1 MSFLRTAPTRR
12 LLAVLGLVL
21 LVAVAGATIAI
32 GASSGGTKPP
42 AKPLAQATRDALTA
56 PKVAGI
62 TARIKFTNKLI
73 DSSSIQAG
81 GPLLSGATGR
91 LWVGAGHK
99 VRLELQSDNGDAQ
112 IVSDG
117 RTAWVYDS
125 TSNTVYR
132 GTLPREGVRG
142 NHKGKREDG
151 RDKHTL
157 PSVKEIERA
166 IARLMKRVNLS
177 GAQPSNVA
185 GRPAYTV
192 RVSPKHD
199 GGLLGAGELAWDAA
213 RGLPLRAAVYAQGS
227 SSPVLELE
235 ATEIS
240 YGTVPASTF
249 AVAPPTGAK
258 VVTLSGRDGKAEGNL
273 RRDSHERKGQKGE
286 RAVTSPAAVAAKLP
300 FKLSAPNTLA
310 GLPRHGVRLLNW
322 KGSPAA
328 LVTYGRNL
336 GGIAVIEQSADAAK
350 KNAPRKGGSRREETQ
365 LPTVSI
371 NGATGQELDTA
382 LGTVLTFKR
391 SGVSYTV
398 LGSVPPAA
406 AEAAARGL

>member
-99 VRLELQSDNGDAQ
+99 LRLELQSDNGDAQ
-112 IVSDG
+112 IVADG

-125 TSNTVYR
+125 GSNTVYR
-132 GTLPREGVRG
+132 GTLPSGM
-142 NHKGKREDG
+142 G
-151 RDKHTL
+151 RDKGSKREHGREKL
-157 PSVKEIERA
+157 PSVKEIEQG
-166 IARLMKRVNLS
+166 IAKLMKRVNLS
-177 GAQPSNVA
+177 GAKPSNVA

-192 RVSPKHD
+192 RISPKHD
-199 GGLLGAGELAWDAA
+199 GGLLGAGEIAWDAA

-227 SSPVLELE
+227 STPVLELE

-240 YGTVPASTF
+240 YRTVAASTF
-249 AVAPPTGAK
+249 AVAPPKGAK
-258 VVTLSGRDGKAEGNL
+258 VVALSGRDGKAEGSYIRHSRE
-273 RRDSHERKGQKGE
+273 RRGHKRD

-300 FKLSAPNTLA
+300 FHLSAPDTLA

-322 KGSPAA
+322 KGHPAA
-328 LVTYGRNL
+328 LVFYGRNL
-336 GGIAVIEQSADAAK
+336 GGIAVVEQSAREAKSDAK
-350 KNAPRKGGSRREETQ
+350 KPHGRRGEETQ
-365 LPTVSI
+365 LPSVSI
-371 NGATGQELDTA
+371 NGATGHELDTA
-382 LGTVLTFKR
+382 LGTVLTFER
-391 SGVSYTV
+391 GGIAYTV